1 MEGQYYDYN
10 KRNISVDICDT
21 VNQVM
26 MAAENF
32 STQRQFSISG
42 NKYTINNM

>member
-1 MEGQYYDYN
+1 MDDRRQYYDYN
-10 KRNISVDICDT
+10 KRNISVDICD
-21 VNQVM
+21 NQVM